1 MAERGF
7 EEDQAA
13 YVADDPSKLV
23 GQIRRLGEAG
33 PAYEIMSVDEGT
45 GNVVIE
51 IIESD
56 ERVTSPLVE
65 VMKDPMAET
74 IP

>member
-1 MAERGF
+1 MPNPGF
-7 EEDQAA
+7 EDTPQAA
-13 YVADDPSKLV
+13 YAVDDPRKLI

-33 PAYEIMSVDEGT
+33 PAYQIMGVDES

-56 ERVTSPLVE
+56 ERVTSPLAE
-65 VMKDPMAET
+65 VLNDPMAET

>member
-1 MAERGF
+1 MQPRGF
-7 EEDQAA
+7 EEAKAA
-13 YVADDPSKLV
+13 YAADDPRNLI

-33 PAYEIMSVDEGT
+33 PAYEIMSVDEG
-45 GNVVIE
+45 GHVVIE

-56 ERVTSPLVE
+56 ERVTSPLSE
-65 VMKDPMAET
+65 VLKDPMAET

>member
-1 MAERGF
+1 MQNRGF
-7 EEDQAA
+7 EEEQATYA
-13 YVADDPSKLV
+13 TDDPRALI

-33 PAYEIMSVDEGT
+33 PAYEIMSLDDA

-56 ERVTSPLVE
+56 ERVTSPLAE
-65 VMKDPMAET
+65 VLKDPIAET

>member
-1 MAERGF
+1 MAKRGF
-7 EEDQAA
+7 EEDQAT
-13 YVADDPSKLV
+13 YVIDDPSKLV

-33 PAYEIMSVDEGT
+33 PAYEIMSVDVAA

-56 ERVTSPLVE
+56 ERVTSPLAE
-65 VMKDPMAET
+65 VLKDPMAET